1 MTAAHGPWGSTDMR
15 KFLKNHGLSLT
26 MLGLFVL
33 CLIGQ
38 ALAGL
43 RVHNEEAAE
52 HGAQV
57 LGLVAYLR
65 SGAFLEAVSENWESE
80 FLQMAVFV
88 ILTKFLLEKGS
99 SESKT
104 PGKNDV
110 DEDPRGATNLRAPWP
125 VRKGGLWLTLYERS
139 LSTALLA
146 FFVAAF
152 LMHAMGGA
160 RNYSEQQLAHGG
172 QAVSMW
178 QYLGTANFWFESLQN
193 WQSEFFS
200 VALLVVLSIFLRE
213 KGSAQSKPVAMPHA
227 ETE

>member
-1 MTAAHGPWGSTDMR
+1 MK
-15 KFLKNHGLSLT
+15 KFLKNHGLSLA
-26 MLGLFVL
+26 MLTLFL
-33 CLIGQ
+33 MCLVGQ
-38 ALAGL
+38 ALSGL
-43 RVHNEEAAE
+43 AVYNEEAVE
-52 HGAQV
+52 HGTPV
-57 LGLVAYLR
+57 LGLLAYLR
-65 SGAFLEAVSENWESE
+65 SGAFLEALSENWESE

-110 DEDPRGATNLRAPWP
+110 DEDPRGVKDPRAPWP

-139 LSTALLA
+139 LSTVLVL
-146 FFVAAF
+146 FFVGS
-152 LMHAMGGA
+152 LVMHAMSGA
-160 RNYSEQQLAHGG
+160 RNYSEEQLAHGG
-172 QAVSMW
+172 EAVSTL
-178 QYLGTANFWFESLQN
+178 QYLGNANFWFESLQN

-200 VALLVVLSIFLRE
+200 VAILVLLSIFLRE